1 MNDFFVIINMVIL
14 MYNANLIKED
24 LKKTMSEK
32 RFQHSLLVAQ
42 EAKKLAKKYNYDE
55 QEAYLAGLV
64 HDVAKEFNE
73 TQIKQYKDK
82 YAIKNENT
90 KTIHADIGSI
100 VAKERYNFTNEMCQA
115 IKKHTTGASKMTL
128 LDKIILIADKI
139 GRPNLTEEGLKLKK
153 LAYENLDLALLKYLE
168 NLKDKLQ
175 KNNLDI
181 DKSTLHL
188 INTLKKEN
196 KLN

>member
-1 MNDFFVIINMVIL
+1 MVIL

-73 TQIKQYKDK
+73 TQIKQYKD
-82 YAIKNENT
+82 N
-90 KTIHADIGSI
+90 
-100 VAKERYNFTNEMCQA
+100 M
-115 IKKHTTGASKMTL
+115 
-128 LDKIILIADKI
+128 
-139 GRPNLTEEGLKLKK
+139 
-153 LAYENLDLALLKYLE
+153 LLKMRIQ
-168 NLKDKLQ
+168 KLF
-175 KNNLDI
+175 
-181 DKSTLHL
+181 TLIL
-188 INTLKKEN
+188 AVL
-196 KLN
+196 

>member
-115 IKKHTTGASKMTL
+115 IKKHTTGASEMTL

>member
-115 IKKHTTGASKMTL
+115 IKKHTTGASEMTL

-139 GRPNLTEEGLKLKK
+139 GRSNLTEEGLKLKK